1 MPVTNVER
9 ANASPL
15 LGTWKLKSYVATT
28 AAGERSAPYGAHP
41 TGYLT
46 YSADGRMHAIGI
58 TDGRAASQG
67 ADPTDEERAT
77 LWNTM
82 FAYAGT
88 YTVSA
93 NKVIHHVDISWN
105 QLWTGTDQVR
115 FYGLSGD
122 TLVITANAK
131 NSFNGKESRFD
142 VTWQKVA
149 D

>member
-1 MPVTNVER
+1 
-9 ANASPL
+9 
-15 LGTWKLKSYVATT
+15 
-28 AAGERSAPYGAHP
+28 
-41 TGYLT
+41 
-46 YSADGRMHAIGI
+46 
-58 TDGRAASQG
+58 
-67 ADPTDEERAT
+67 
-77 LWNTM
+77 M

-115 FYGLSGD
+115 FYDLSGD